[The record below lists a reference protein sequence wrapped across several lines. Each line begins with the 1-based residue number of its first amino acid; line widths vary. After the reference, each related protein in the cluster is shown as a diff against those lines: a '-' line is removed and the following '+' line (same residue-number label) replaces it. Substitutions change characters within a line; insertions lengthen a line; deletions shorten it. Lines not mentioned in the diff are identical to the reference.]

1 MLQMRADPSNLLSSL
16 SSRDVTFFIPP
27 YQRNY
32 EWSKSTCKVFFTD
45 IQKVAALNA
54 SGERS
59 EHFFGSIVYV
69 VEDAGF
75 GVPSRYILTDGQQ
88 RITTSMLFLM
98 ALRDTIEDG
107 HLKETIQKDYLE
119 NERSGEQPDYKIK
132 LKQVETDWEAYK
144 LLALSDAVP
153 QELRNS
159 SVFQNYEFFRR
170 SLDSIPEEERRGLLE
185 NGLAKFSIIA
195 IQLEPDR
202 NPWENPQEIFESMN
216 SLGKPLSLADLVR
229 NYLLMGKSSE
239 DQTQLYNRYWL
250 GLEKRLPGRL
260 SEFIRDWMQADQHK
274 SYKVARESNY
284 KELYGAFKEIVRDR
298 PAEALFED
306 FDAYSRPYAQASLLE
321 RTGIR
326 SLDQTL
332 SDLHVIG
339 IAPAYSYIAEAL
351 RDYHAGRISLASI
364 EAVLKGIRTYLL
376 RRRILRITQGENKF
390 FPVLGTRLSEL
401 QNSENPTEIV
411 FDQLSSMNYALRLPN
426 DNELAAQLQSMN
438 FYNLGESR
446 TYPRLLLSMVEESL
460 TKSRPQ
466 WDDENLQLEHILPQ
480 TLNDAWRHEL
490 GEDAEQVHQELV
502 HTPGNIT
509 LIRHNQELGNK
520 PFSAKKLVYA
530 GKSGLQV
537 TQNYVTDCE
546 QWNADAI
553 LRRGAYLSGVILQ
566 EILPLPERRKRASN
580 WAQESDK
587 RSQFDIRSV
596 LNQLIGETI
605 YFADDPKI
613 SAVVLSDTK
622 VQYEGDEWSLS
633 PLTTKLKQRLGKVSP
648 NSQFNGA
655 SYWTWSDLRLIDLDL

>member
-1 MLQMRADPSNLLSSL
+1 MRADPSNLLGSL

-32 EWSKSTCKVFFTD
+32 EWSTSTCKVFLAD
-45 IQKVAALNA
+45 IQKVASQNA
-54 SGERS
+54 SGIRS

-98 ALRDTIEDG
+98 ALRDTIDDD
-107 HLKETIQKDYLE
+107 HLKETIQKNYLE
-119 NERSGEQPDYKIK
+119 NERSGEQSDYKIK
-132 LKQVETDWEAYK
+132 LKQVETDWEAYR
-144 LLALSDAVP
+144 LLALREPVQ

-159 SVFQNYEFFRR
+159 TVFRNYEFFRR
-170 SLDSIPEEERRGLLE
+170 SLEGISEEERRGLLE
-185 NGLAKFSIIA
+185 KGLAKFSIIA
-195 IQLEPDR
+195 IQLEPDK

-216 SLGKPLSLADLVR
+216 SLGQPLSLADLVR
-229 NYLLMGKSSE
+229 NYLLMGRSSDE
-239 DQTQLYNRYWL
+239 QTQLYNRYWL

-274 SYKVARESNY
+274 SYKVARESNF
-284 KELYGAFKEIVRDR
+284 KELYSAFKEIVRDR
-298 PAEALFED
+298 PTEALFED
-306 FDAYSRPYAQASLLE
+306 FVAYSRPYAQASLME
-321 RTGIR
+321 KTGVR
-326 SLDQTL
+326 SIDQTL

-351 RDYHAGRISLASI
+351 RDYDAGRISLESI

-401 QNSENPTEIV
+401 RSGENPIEVV

-426 DNELAAQLQSMN
+426 DNELAAQLQTMN

-446 TYPRLLLSMVEESL
+446 NYPRLLLSMVEESL
-460 TKSRPQ
+460 TKSRPR
-466 WDDENLQLEHILPQ
+466 WDDEHLQLEHILPQ
-480 TLNDAWRHEL
+480 TLNDAWREEL
-490 GEDAEQVHQELV
+490 GENAEEIHQELV

-509 LIRHNQELGNK
+509 LIRHNQELGSK
-520 PFSAKKLVYA
+520 PFSAKKLTYA
-530 GKSGLQV
+530 DKSGLQV
-537 TQNYVTDCE
+537 TQNYVIDCE
-546 QWNADAI
+546 QWDAAAI
-553 LRRGAYLSGVILQ
+553 RRRGEYLSDIILEQ
-566 EILPLPERRKRASN
+566 ILPLPTRRKLASN

-587 RSQFDIRSV
+587 RSQFDIRAV

-605 YFADDPKI
+605 YFAEDPKI
-613 SAVVLSDTK
+613 SAVVSSDTK
-622 VQYEGDEWSLS
+622 VQYEGTEWSLS
-633 PLTTKLKQRLGKVSP
+633 PLTTAIKQRLGNVSP

-655 SYWTWSDLRLIDLDL
+655 NYWTWSDARLIDLDL

>member
-1 MLQMRADPSNLLSSL
+1 MRADPSNLLSSL
-16 SSRDVTFFIPP
+16 SSKDVTFFIPP

-32 EWSKSTCKVFFTD
+32 EWSTSTCKVFLTD
-45 IQKVAALNA
+45 IQKVAKLNSA
-54 SGERS
+54 GTRA
-59 EHFFGSIVYV
+59 EHFFGSVVYV
-69 VEDAGF
+69 IEEAGF

-98 ALRDTIEDG
+98 ALRDTISDH
-107 HLKETIQKDYLE
+107 HLKETIQKNYLE
-119 NERSGEQPDYKIK
+119 NERSGEQTDYKIK

-144 LLALSDAVP
+144 LLAIGEALP

-159 SVFQNYEFFRR
+159 AVFQNYEFFKR
-170 SLDSIPEEERRGLLE
+170 SLDSIPEDERRGLLE

-195 IQLEPDR
+195 IQLEPDQ

-239 DQTQLYNRYWL
+239 TQTQLYNRYWL
-250 GLEKRLPGRL
+250 GLERRLPGRL

-274 SYKVARESNY
+274 SFKVAREYNY
-284 KELYGAFKEIVRDR
+284 KELYKAFKDIVRGRSTED
-298 PAEALFED
+298 LFLD
-306 FDAYSRPYAQASLLE
+306 FVAFSLPYAQASLLE
-321 RTGIR
+321 KTSVR
-326 SLDQTL
+326 SLDQILT
-332 SDLHVIG
+332 DLHVIG
-339 IAPAYSYIAEAL
+339 VKPAYSYIAEAL
-351 RDYHAGRISLASI
+351 RAYHAGTISLESI
-364 EAVLKGIRTYLL
+364 ESVLKGIRTYLL

-390 FPVLGTRLSEL
+390 FPVLGTRLPEL
-401 QNSENPTEIV
+401 HDSENPAEIV

-426 DNELAAQLQSMN
+426 DKELATQLQSMN

-446 TYPRLLLSMVEESL
+446 NYPRLLLSMIEEHL

-480 TLNDAWRHEL
+480 TLNDAWRQEL
-490 GEDAEQVHQELV
+490 GENAEQIHQELV

-520 PFSAKKLVYA
+520 PFDAKKLTYA

-537 TQNYVTDCE
+537 TQNYITDCE
-546 QWNADAI
+546 KWDANAI
-553 LRRGAYLSGVILQ
+553 RRRGKYLSKIILGK
-566 EILPLPERRKRASN
+566 ILPLPAHRKLASN

-587 RSQFDIRSV
+587 SSQFDIREV

-605 YFADDPKI
+605 YFAEDPKI
-613 SAVVLSDTK
+613 SAVVVSDTK
-622 VQYEGDEWSLS
+622 VQYEGSEWSLS
-633 PLTTKLKQRLGKVSP
+633 PLTTDIKQRLGKVSP

-655 SYWTWSDLRLIDLDL
+655 SYWIWSDARLIDLDF

>member
-1 MLQMRADPSNLLSSL
+1 MRADPSNLLSSL
-16 SSRDVTFFIPP
+16 SSKDVTFFIPP

-32 EWSKSTCKVFFTD
+32 EWSTSTCKVFLTD
-45 IQKVAALNA
+45 IQKVATLNS
-54 SGERS
+54 SGTRA
-59 EHFFGSIVYV
+59 EHFFGSVVYV

-75 GVPSRYILTDGQQ
+75 GVPARFILTDGQQ

-98 ALRDTIEDG
+98 ALRDTISDDY
-107 HLKETIQKDYLE
+107 LKQTIQKSYLE
-119 NERSGEQPDYKIK
+119 NERSGENTDYKIK

-144 LLALSDAVP
+144 LLAIGEIVP
-153 QELRNS
+153 KELKNS
-159 SVFQNYEFFRR
+159 AVFQNYEFFRR
-170 SLDSIPEEERRGLLE
+170 SLDGIPEEERRGLLE

-195 IQLEPDR
+195 IQLEPDK

-229 NYLLMGKSSE
+229 NYLLMGKSS
-239 DQTQLYNRYWL
+239 DIQTQLYDRYWL
-250 GLEKRLPGRL
+250 GLEKHLPGRL

-274 SYKVARESNY
+274 SYKVARENNY
-284 KELYGAFKEIVRDR
+284 KELYGAFKDIVRGR
-298 PAEALFED
+298 STEELFED
-306 FDAYSRPYAQASLLE
+306 FVVFSLPYAQASLLE
-321 RTGIR
+321 KTGVR

-332 SDLHVIG
+332 TDLHVIG
-339 IAPAYSYIAEAL
+339 VAPAYSYISEAL
-351 RDYHAGRISLASI
+351 REYHAGRISLESI
-364 EAVLKGIRTYLL
+364 EAVLRGIRSYLL

-390 FPVLGTRLSEL
+390 FPVLGTRLPEL
-401 QNSENPTEIV
+401 EGSENPTEIV

-426 DNELAAQLQSMN
+426 DKELATQLQSMN

-446 TYPRLLLSMVEESL
+446 NYPRLLLSMVEENL
-460 TKSRPQ
+460 TKSRPH

-480 TLNDAWRHEL
+480 TLNGAWREEL
-490 GEDAEQVHQELV
+490 GENAEQIHQELV

-520 PFSAKKLVYA
+520 PFEAKKLTYA

-546 QWNADAI
+546 KWDAEAI
-553 LRRGAYLSGVILQ
+553 RRRGNYLSDIILGQ
-566 EILPLPERRKRASN
+566 ILPLPTRRKLASN

-587 RSQFDIRSV
+587 PSQFDIRAV

-605 YFADDPKI
+605 YFAEDPKI

-622 VQYEGDEWSLS
+622 VQYEGTEWSLS
-633 PLTTKLKQRLGKVSP
+633 PLTTAIKQRLGKVSP

-655 SYWTWSDLRLIDLDL
+655 SYWIWSDSRLIDLDL

>member
-1 MLQMRADPSNLLSSL
+1 MRADPSNLLSSL
-16 SSRDVTFFIPP
+16 SSKDVTFFIPP

-32 EWSKSTCKVFFTD
+32 EWSTSTCKVFLTD
-45 IQKVAALNA
+45 IQKVAKHNSAGTRA
-54 SGERS
+54 
-59 EHFFGSIVYV
+59 EHFFGSVVYV
-69 VEDAGF
+69 IEEAGF

-98 ALRDTIEDG
+98 ALRDTISDH
-107 HLKETIQKDYLE
+107 HLKETIQKNYLE
-119 NERSGEQPDYKIK
+119 NERSGEQTDYKIK

-144 LLALSDAVP
+144 LLAIGEAVP

-159 SVFQNYEFFRR
+159 AVFQNYEFFKR
-170 SLDSIPEEERRGLLE
+170 SLDSIPEDERRGLLE

-195 IQLEPDR
+195 IQLEPDQ

-239 DQTQLYNRYWL
+239 TQTQLYNRYWL
-250 GLEKRLPGRL
+250 GLERRLPGRL

-274 SYKVARESNY
+274 SFKVAREYNY
-284 KELYGAFKEIVRDR
+284 KELYGAFKDIVRGRSTED
-298 PAEALFED
+298 LFQD
-306 FDAYSRPYAQASLLE
+306 FVAFSLPYAQASLLE
-321 RTGIR
+321 KTSVR
-326 SLDQTL
+326 SLDQILT
-332 SDLHVIG
+332 DLHVIG
-339 IAPAYSYIAEAL
+339 VKPAYSYIAEAL
-351 RDYHAGRISLASI
+351 RAYHAGTISLESI
-364 EAVLKGIRTYLL
+364 ESVLKGIRTYLL

-390 FPVLGTRLSEL
+390 FPVLGTRLPEL
-401 QNSENPTEIV
+401 HDSENPAEIV

-426 DNELAAQLQSMN
+426 DKELATQLQSMN

-446 TYPRLLLSMVEESL
+446 NYPRLLLSMIEEHL

-480 TLNDAWRHEL
+480 TLNDAWRQEL
-490 GEDAEQVHQELV
+490 GENAEQIHQELV

-520 PFSAKKLVYA
+520 PFDAKKLTYA

-537 TQNYVTDCE
+537 TQNYITDCE
-546 QWNADAI
+546 KWDANAI
-553 LRRGAYLSGVILQ
+553 RRRGKYLSKIILGK
-566 EILPLPERRKRASN
+566 ILPLPAHRKLASN

-587 RSQFDIRSV
+587 SSQFDIREV

-605 YFADDPKI
+605 YFAEDPKI
-613 SAVVLSDTK
+613 SAVVVSDTK
-622 VQYEGDEWSLS
+622 VQYEGSEWSLS
-633 PLTTKLKQRLGKVSP
+633 PLTTDIKQRLGKVSP

-655 SYWTWSDLRLIDLDL
+655 SYWIWSDARLIDLDF

>member
-1 MLQMRADPSNLLSSL
+1 MRADPSNLLSSL
-16 SSRDVTFFIPP
+16 SSKDVTFFIPP

-32 EWSKSTCKVFFTD
+32 EWSTTTCKVFLTD
-45 IQKVAALNA
+45 IQKVAKLNSA
-54 SGERS
+54 GTRA
-59 EHFFGSIVYV
+59 EHFFGSVVYV
-69 VEDAGF
+69 IEEAGF
-75 GVPSRYILTDGQQ
+75 GVPSRFILTDGQQ

-98 ALRDTIEDG
+98 ALRDTINDG
-107 HLKETIQKDYLE
+107 HLKETIQKNYLE
-119 NERSGEQPDYKIK
+119 NERSGEQTDYKIK

-144 LLALSDAVP
+144 LLAIGETVP
-153 QELRNS
+153 QELRNAA
-159 SVFQNYEFFRR
+159 VFQNYEFFRR
-170 SLDSIPEEERRGLLE
+170 SLDSIPEDERRGLLE

-195 IQLEPDR
+195 IQLEPDQ

-239 DQTQLYNRYWL
+239 TQTQLYNRYWL

-274 SYKVARESNY
+274 SFKVAREYNY
-284 KELYGAFKEIVRDR
+284 KELYGAFKDIVRGRSTED
-298 PAEALFED
+298 LFQD
-306 FDAYSRPYAQASLLE
+306 FVAFSLPYAQASLLE
-321 RTGIR
+321 KTGVR
-326 SLDQTL
+326 SLDQILT
-332 SDLHVIG
+332 DLHVIG
-339 IAPAYSYIAEAL
+339 VKPAYSYIAEAL
-351 RDYHAGRISLASI
+351 REYHAETISLDSI
-364 EAVLKGIRTYLL
+364 ESVLKGIRTYLL

-390 FPVLGTRLSEL
+390 FPVLGIRLAEL
-401 QNSENPTEIV
+401 QGSENPAEIV

-426 DNELAAQLQSMN
+426 DNELATQLQSMN

-446 TYPRLLLSMVEESL
+446 NYPRLLLSMVEESL

-480 TLNDAWRHEL
+480 TLNDVWRQEL
-490 GEDAEQVHQELV
+490 GENAEQIHQELV

-520 PFSAKKLVYA
+520 PFDAKKLTYS

-537 TQNYVTDCE
+537 TQNHITDCE
-546 QWNADAI
+546 KWDANAI
-553 LRRGAYLSGVILQ
+553 RRRGKYLSKIILGK
-566 EILPLPERRKRASN
+566 ILPLPAPRKLASN

-587 RSQFDIRSV
+587 SSQYDIREV

-605 YFADDPKI
+605 YFAEDPKI
-613 SAVVLSDTK
+613 SAVVVSDTK
-622 VQYEGDEWSLS
+622 VQYEGTEWSLS
-633 PLTTKLKQRLGKVSP
+633 PLTTDIKQRLGKVSP

-655 SYWTWSDLRLIDLDL
+655 SYWIWSDSRLIDLDL

>member
-1 MLQMRADPSNLLSSL
+1 MRADPSNLLSSL
-16 SSRDVTFFIPP
+16 SSKDVTFFIPP

-32 EWSKSTCKVFFTD
+32 EWSTSTCKVFLTD
-45 IQKVAALNA
+45 IQKVSALNSA
-54 SGERS
+54 GTRA
-59 EHFFGSIVYV
+59 EHFFGSVVYV

-75 GVPSRYILTDGQQ
+75 GVPARYILTDGQQ

-98 ALRDTIEDG
+98 ALRDTIADDF
-107 HLKETIQKDYLE
+107 LKQTIQKSYLE
-119 NERSGEQPDYKIK
+119 NERSGENTDYKIK

-144 LLALSDAVP
+144 LLAIGEEVP
-153 QELRNS
+153 QELKNS
-159 SVFQNYEFFRR
+159 TVFQNYEFFRR
-170 SLDSIPEEERRGLLE
+170 SLEGIPEDERRDLLE

-195 IQLEPDR
+195 IQLEPDK

-229 NYLLMGKSSE
+229 NYLLMGKSS
-239 DQTQLYNRYWL
+239 DAQTQLYDRYWL

-274 SYKVARESNY
+274 SFKVARENNY
-284 KELYGAFKEIVRDR
+284 KELYGAFKEIVRGR
-298 PAEALFED
+298 STETLFED
-306 FDAYSRPYAQASLLE
+306 FVAFSLPYAQASLLE
-321 RTGIR
+321 RTGVR

-332 SDLHVIG
+332 TDLHVIG
-339 IAPAYSYIAEAL
+339 VAPAYSYIAEAL
-351 RDYHAGRISLASI
+351 RAYHTRRISLESI
-364 EAVLKGIRTYLL
+364 EAVLKGIQTYLL

-401 QNSENPTEIV
+401 ENSDNPTETV
-411 FDQLSSMNYALRLPN
+411 FNQLSSMNYALRLPN
-426 DNELAAQLQSMN
+426 DKELATQLQSMN

-446 TYPRLLLSMVEESL
+446 NYPRLLLSMVEEKL

-466 WDDENLQLEHILPQ
+466 WDDDNLQLEHILPQ
-480 TLNDAWRHEL
+480 TLNDAWRQEL
-490 GEDAEQVHQELV
+490 GENAEQLHQELV

-520 PFSAKKLVYA
+520 PFETKKLTYA

-546 QWNADAI
+546 KWDADAI
-553 LRRGAYLSGVILQ
+553 RRRGTYLSEILLSQ
-566 EILPLPERRKRASN
+566 ILPLPAGRKLASN

-587 RSQFDIRSV
+587 PSQFDIKEV

-605 YFADDPKI
+605 FFAEDPKI
-613 SAVVLSDTK
+613 SAVVLSDAK
-622 VQYEGDEWSLS
+622 VQYEGTEWSLS
-633 PLTTKLKQRLGKVSP
+633 PLTTAIKQKLGNVSP

-655 SYWTWSDLRLIDLDL
+655 SYWIWSDSRLIDLDL